1 MQESVQRSP
10 KLKVKIETIRTVDIN
25 DLEEWL
31 SETFNI
37 PRAYISLQADN
48 EWGNDGIYRVYAED
62 HSDSERGLK
71 YEIDLWGTS
80 KDTYNNIQR
89 LLAGGEVDG
98 RDMPRA
104 SSLLDY
110 AASAGW
116 IDEGEYV
123 VEIW

>member
-1 MQESVQRSP
+1 MP
-10 KLKVKIETIRTVDIN
+10 KLKVKIETIRKVDIN

-31 SETFNI
+31 SYTFNV
-37 PRAYISLQADN
+37 PRNYISLQADN
-48 EWGNDGIYRVYAED
+48 EWGNDGIYTIYVED

-71 YEIDLWGTS
+71 YEIDLWDS
-80 KDTYNNIQR
+80 VPNSYDNIHR
-89 LLAGGEVDG
+89 LLRGEPVDG
-98 RDMPRA
+98 RDIPRA

-110 AASAGW
+110 AATAGW